1 MYAKKLKRR
10 CSVRGCKNTVSYN
23 ISRSRE
29 LGYSVIICEDCLKDA
44 VEAIKS
50 AQPKK
55 EQPTDEQHTE
65 TQKKKVAKK
74 KSEE

>member
-10 CSVRGCKNTVSYN
+10 CGVRGCKNTVSYN

-44 VEAIKS
+44 VEAIK

-65 TQKKKVAKK
+65 MPKKKVAKK